1 MVGVSGLGTAAG
13 TLARGGELGEA
24 LLLANRAGK
33 GVDVAGLSR
42 DLAQL
47 AQRDAKGAADAIESA
62 RKGLSPVER
71 GEFDRAL
78 PQSIA
83 DAQRAGT
90 ASPKGLGSAQKELA
104 LDLTQMGLDV
114 AGLFDPTPV
123 SDGANGVISLLRG
136 DFLGA
141 GISAVSM
148 IPYIGDAAKLGKL
161 GAWGK
166 TVAHAVE
173 IAKTDSAFAKAA
185 KPALDAIANA
195 IGAAPKKVLD
205 ALPQSA
211 RDTLTAMKREIDGLG
226 GAAAKKT
233 DDVAG
238 VAVKV
243 RKFDDAASFN
253 AAANHAAPNT
263 RYEYGRYSY
272 TTDAKGRVSTA
283 EGQVKL
289 DATGRNDPALQAE
302 VGHEGRKTDIGFH
315 IIGDRFGAQ
324 TNRLN
329 VVPGNGRPIGD
340 GRPNLNQGDY
350 KRFENTVARLAENP
364 RNKVEVRINADY
376 ADGNASARPD
386 TFRAEYRVNGGAWR
400 TQTFVNK

>member
-1 MVGVSGLGTAAG
+1 MVGVSGIGSAAN

-33 GVDVAGLSR
+33 GVDVTGLSR

-47 AQRDAKGAADAIESA
+47 AQRDPKGAADAIESA
-62 RKGLSPVER
+62 RKGLTPVER

-83 DAQRAGT
+83 EAQRAGAT
-90 ASPKGLGSAQKELA
+90 APKELGGVQKELA

-161 GAWGK
+161 GTWGK

-185 KPALDAIANA
+185 KPALDVIASA
-195 IGAAPKKVLD
+195 IGAAPKKVID
-205 ALPQSA
+205 ALPKSA
-211 RDTLTAMKREIDGLG
+211 RDTLATMKREIDGLG
-226 GAAAKKT
+226 GAAARKA
-233 DDVAG
+233 DDVAALG
-238 VAVKV
+238 SASAKAGKNEVKW
-243 RKFDDAASFN
+243 
-253 AAANHAAPNT
+253 T
-263 RYEYGRYSY
+263 L
-272 TTDAKGRVSTA
+272 DAKGRPTTA
-283 EGQVKL
+283 TATLSELQPKGAARGSAETSAQ
-289 DATGRNDPALQAE
+289 DAVRARGKADDDA
-302 VGHEGRKTDIGFH
+302 GH
-315 IIGDRFGAQ
+315 IIGHRFLSDQGTRNMFPQ
-324 TNRLN
+324 NFNFNRSAYKTMENEWASWIEAGGTVKVN
-329 VVPGNGRPIGD
+329 VALKGGD
-340 GRPNLNQGDY
+340 G
-350 KRFENTVARLAENP
+350 
-364 RNKVEVRINADY
+364 
-376 ADGNASARPD
+376 ARPD
-386 TFRAEYRVNGGAWR
+386 KVAVVYEVFNDAGKSVYKKVTSFNNTSG
-400 TQTFVNK
+400 QTFNRVPAADIRAKLGQ